1 MTSEHVEQFLHGVP
15 KTGVVTECFK
25 SDISQ
30 TTQNLNNYEP
40 KLRIS
45 FQINMVNIRY
55 ISNSEKK
62 VGGKKKKNNNN
73 NNNRRANALGNF

>member
-1 MTSEHVEQFLHGVP
+1 MTSKTVEQFLHGVP
-15 KTGVVTECFK
+15 KTGMVTECFK

-30 TTQNLNNYEP
+30 TIQNLNNYEP

-45 FQINMVNIRY
+45 FQINMANIRY

-62 VGGKKKKNNNN
+62 VGEKKTT
-73 NNNRRANALGNF
+73 ATTTVEPMHLGTFNS